1 MYETINSSN
10 VVMYAIR
17 HYNNPQCEGEKEF
30 EDDLKRFKY
39 IKRLLRKYHETGILK
54 ERLLLNHLIVLHN
67 VFETTP
73 CVTLLLYKIQEEYW
87 CTLKSFLI
95 FLNSITEQEL
105 PNVVKKKESV
115 RSGDSMALIFARND
129 FSPRSLYALTQTK
142 HGDRLNGI
150 FPGAELTFESNRGRL
165 TTLTYQPGPLE
176 RVVFSRDKDDRFV
189 SEEIIEEPVKVLTY
203 KHGMIDSSLFLT
215 SQAIGLPDNV
225 TMRLAQIFQWDVDFV
240 LDIRPGDEFFAL
252 VEEQYL
258 NGEFIGFGDI
268 VSARFVNQGRAYTA
282 VRYTTEDGISDYFD
296 ALGMSMRK
304 AFLRAPVE
312 FSRIS
317 SSFNLRRKHPLYK
330 TVRPHRGIDYAAPP
344 GTPILAAGDGRVE
357 VASRTKPNG
366 NYVVLKH
373 GEQFV
378 TKYLHL
384 SKFARGI
391 KAGQRVKQGQVIGY
405 VGSTGYAT
413 GPHLHY
419 EFLVNGVHQNPRTV
433 SLPQAKP
440 VSKQEV
446 ARFRERTFERLVL
459 LDHFNQQVT
468 FALTSQRS

>member
-1 MYETINSSN
+1 MLHI
-10 VVMYAIR
+10 V
-17 HYNNPQCEGEKEF
+17 
-30 EDDLKRFKY
+30 
-39 IKRLLRKYHETGILK
+39 TGFNTGRSFFDAFYFCFIT
-54 ERLLLNHLIVLHN
+54 
-67 VFETTP
+67 FTT
-73 CVTLLLYKIQEEYW
+73 
-87 CTLKSFLI
+87 
-95 FLNSITEQEL
+95 
-105 PNVVKKKESV
+105 
-115 RSGDSMALIFARND
+115 
-129 FSPRSLYALTQTK
+129 
-142 HGDRLNGI
+142 
-150 FPGAELTFESNRGRL
+150 
-165 TTLTYQPGPLE
+165 
-176 RVVFSRDKDDRFV
+176 
-189 SEEIIEEPVKVLTY
+189 
-203 KHGMIDSSLFLT
+203 
-215 SQAIGLPDNV
+215 
-225 TMRLAQIFQWDVDFV
+225 
-240 LDIRPGDEFFAL
+240 
-252 VEEQYL
+252 
-258 NGEFIGFGDI
+258 IGFGDI

-296 ALGMSMRK
+296 ALGLSMRK

-391 KAGQRVKQGQVIGY
+391 KAGKRVRQGQIIGY

-440 VSKQEV
+440 VNKREI
-446 ARFRERTFERLVL
+446 ARFRESTFERLVL